1 MLFRGLRFWA
11 RKEIQAQNFPQLPGA
26 PGRECRRPLL
36 AAAMAQFYPV
46 SVGFRHIPVTVLTQ
60 SSSPQTADRLPGPL
74 SHGSAQSPLI
84 SFWGDRS
91 GHGPIL
97 LNPPYPHPLRRETW
111 GEVGYLTL
119 SSHAGIGPTEASYF
133 SLSLPLH
140 LKGSEYGTWGVRVT
154 VNRMGLAEFRSWSQS
169 RKLSTPGC

>member
-1 MLFRGLRFWA
+1 MD
-11 RKEIQAQNFPQLPGA
+11 
-26 PGRECRRPLL
+26 
-36 AAAMAQFYPV
+36 AAGHCWQQPW
-46 SVGFRHIPVTVLTQ
+46 H
-60 SSSPQTADRLPGPL
+60 SSIL
-74 SHGSAQSPLI
+74 SALGSGTSQSPCSL
-84 SFWGDRS
+84 SLPLPKLLTDFLVPSPMGVPSLHSYPTGETEVVCVD
-91 GHGPIL
+91 HGPIL

-119 SSHAGIGPTEASYF
+119 SSHAGMEPTEASYF

-154 VNRMGLAEFRSWSQS
+154 ANRMGLAEFRGWSQS